1 MKQNRTLYAQAN
13 SNLPIRIQ
21 TVEQRA
27 AGCYYNRQQTRSSLA
42 ADSSICLFSTSSN
55 TVSNPWH
62 SLRYVGKPRLDEK
75 TYNCMMYIAFPCFI
89 TGVASANS
97 CSHLHRKNKL
107 GAKTLC
113 GKGGLSQAKDDRSW
127 DSS

>member
-1 MKQNRTLYAQAN
+1 MAVECWTLDPKYVGM
-13 SNLPIRIQ
+13 PIISDIMELSDCCWVLIIPR
-21 TVEQRA
+21 RA
-27 AGCYYNRQQTRSSLA
+27 VRGRSFR
-42 ADSSICLFSTSSN
+42 SICLFSTSSN

-75 TYNCMMYIAFPCFI
+75 TYNCIMYIAFPCFI

-97 CSHLHRKNKL
+97 CSHLYGKNKL